1 MPSAPR
7 RQQGFTYLGL
17 VILIAIIG
25 LVGAAGLKM
34 GALLQRSAAE
44 QELLDI
50 GAAFGDALQSYALAT
65 PAGQPPQPASLKDL
79 LKDPRFPGV
88 RRHLRKL
95 YVDPITARAEWGL
108 VYQPGGTRVIGV
120 YSLSNAKPVK
130 VGNFDARFAQFAGKN
145 RLSDWKFMAADAAPL
160 ALPTSPVP
168 QIQQP
173 GMAPPPEA
181 LAPTP
186 QQAGRTD
193 NAAPAL
199 PAAPSEPVEQPEP
212 LPEPMPEQPQE
223 QQEPRE
229 PPPELAPGARADR

>member
-1 MPSAPR
+1 MPSVPR

-50 GAAFGDALQSYALAT
+50 GAAFGDALHSYALAT
-65 PAGQPPQPASLKDL
+65 PAGQPTQPAALKDL
-79 LKDPRFPGV
+79 LKDPRYPGI

-108 VYQPGGTRVIGV
+108 LYQPGGSGVIGV

-130 VGNFDARFAQFAGKN
+130 VGNFDARFAQFAGKS
-145 RLSDWKFMAADAAPL
+145 RLSDWKFTAADAAPL
-160 ALPTSPVP
+160 VVPAAPLPSLVP

-173 GMAPPPEA
+173 GTPASPA
-181 LAPTP
+181 GLAPTP
-186 QQAGRTD
+186 RQAARVD
-193 NAAPAL
+193 QLPPEPA
-199 PAAPSEPVEQPEP
+199 EPVEQPEP
-212 LPEPMPEQPQE
+212 LEEQPQE
-223 QQEPRE
+223 PQE
-229 PPPELAPGARADR
+229 PPPGAREER